1 MANKSRNNQNYNK
14 KYSNKKGTTI
24 DKFKKNTIVMKT
36 LVVLGVIILSI
47 AIVYLMNYFFVE
59 KNHIKINMSTD
70 RKMEYIKIEGEDE
83 LITTQ
88 KYVSDLDYSMRY
100 DTSAFK
106 VFKYR
111 KQDIFKYLDS
121 EKVLVVVE
129 KSTLPST
136 CNNVNNSEY
145 SSCVITVDNYTEER
159 YISTNGTVY
168 KLTIKTPN
176 SSDYEEGVKSRI
188 DYMLNT
194 FESTIK

>member
-59 KNHIKINMSTD
+59 KNYIKINMSTD

-100 DTSAFK
+100 DTSSFK

-176 SSDYEEGVKSRI
+176 SSDYAEGIKSRI

>member
-1 MANKSRNNQNYNK
+1 MANKVKNNKNYNQ
-14 KYSNKKGTTI
+14 KYPYKKGANTKKI
-24 DKFKKNTIVMKT
+24 DKNTIIMKT
-36 LVVLGVIILSI
+36 LVVLGVIVLFVT
-47 AIVYLMNYFFVE
+47 IVYLMNYFFVE
-59 KNHIKINMSTD
+59 KNYIKINMSTD
-70 RKMEYIKIEGEDE
+70 RKMEYIKVEGEDE

-100 DTSAFK
+100 DTSSFK

-129 KSTLPST
+129 KSTLPNT
-136 CNNVNNSEY
+136 CNNGNNSEY

-159 YISTNGTVY
+159 YISTNGEIY

-176 SSDYEEGVKSRI
+176 SSDYEEGIKSRI
-188 DYMLNT
+188 DYMLST

>member
-1 MANKSRNNQNYNK
+1 MANKGKNNKNYNSK
-14 KYSNKKGTTI
+14 IPNKKGATI
-24 DKFKKNTIVMKT
+24 KKLEKNTIIMKT
-36 LVVLGVIILSI
+36 LVVLGVIILCV
-47 AIVYLMNYFFVE
+47 AIIYLMNYFFVE
-59 KNHIKINMSTD
+59 KNYIKINMSTD
-70 RKMEYIKIEGEDE
+70 RKLEYIKIEGEEE

-100 DTSAFK
+100 DTSSFK

-121 EKVLVVVE
+121 EKILVVVE

-136 CNNVNNSEY
+136 CNNGTNSDY
-145 SSCVITVDNYTEER
+145 SSCVITVDDYTEER
-159 YISTNGTVY
+159 YISTNGETY

-176 SSDYEEGVKSRI
+176 SSEYEEGAKSRI
-188 DYMLNT
+188 NYMLST